1 VTPPGRA
8 VLVAALGALVTTLDS
23 AVNIAFP
30 ALSAAFAV
38 PVTRIQGVVLAYMGP
53 FTALLVLAGRLGDR
67 LGHARVFRLG
77 LLVSGAAL
85 LACALAPSFAALLLA
100 RGVQGVGAALL
111 LGTAPA
117 LVTLA
122 TPDTLRGRALGRFN
136 LVFAAGGV
144 LGPLAAGLLL
154 PFTGWPVVYLGR
166 LPLVALALALAAGL
180 GATPSTPARPGP
192 WPPGFAV
199 ADRRTFVLANL
210 ANLLAQLALFSVWL
224 LVPYFLIDR
233 RGLSSGTAGLVFAIA
248 PLAWALL
255 TPLGGRLADRRAS
268 RWLAPAALAVQ
279 ALGLGLTAG
288 LGETSSM
295 ALIAAALALAGGG
308 MGLFLVPNTHYVMGA
323 LPPASQGVAGGL
335 AQLMRTAGIVLG
347 ALATTAVYA
356 AQLPARGPAGA
367 FADVFGAM
375 AGLTL
380 VAAVLAAVPPR
391 RPVP

>member
-1 VTPPGRA
+1 VTPGGRA
-8 VLVAALGALVTTLDS
+8 TLVAGLGALVVTLDS

-53 FTALLVLAGRLGDR
+53 FTALLLVAGRLGDR
-67 LGHARVFRLG
+67 LGHLRVFRAG
-77 LLVSGAAL
+77 LLASGAAL
-85 LACALAPSFAALLLA
+85 LGCALAPTFGALLLA
-100 RGVQGVGAALL
+100 RGVQGVGAALV

-122 TPDTLRGRALGRFN
+122 SPGAGRGRALGRFN

-144 LGPLAAGLLL
+144 LGPLGAGLLL
-154 PFTGWPVVYLGR
+154 PFAGWPVVYLGR
-166 LPLVALALALAAGL
+166 LPLIALALALAAGP
-180 GATPSTPARPGP
+180 GSINPPAARSDRGR
-192 WPPGFAV
+192 PGFAV
-199 ADRRTFVLANL
+199 ADRRTFALANL

-224 LVPYFLIDR
+224 LVPYFLIER
-233 RGLSSGTAGLVFAIA
+233 RKLSSGTAGLVFAIA

-255 TPLGGRLADRRAS
+255 TPLGGRLADRRAT
-268 RWLAPAALAVQ
+268 RWLGLGALAVQ

-288 LGETSSM
+288 LDEASSVPR
-295 ALIAAALALAGGG
+295 IVAALALAGGG

-323 LPPASQGVAGGL
+323 LPAASQGVAGGL
-335 AQLMRTAGIVLG
+335 VQLMRTAGIVLG

-356 AQLPARGPAGA
+356 MRLEPRGPAGA
-367 FADVFGAM
+367 FADVFVAM

-380 VAAVLAAVPPR
+380 VAAALAAVPPR
-391 RPVP
+391 RPAP